1 VITYRDISGWSALA
15 DRTRR
20 AIVATL
26 AEGPRAVGELAA
38 EMPVTRPAVSQ
49 HLKVLREAGLVSEH
63 QEGTRHIYQLNPIA
77 LAALRD
83 QLDTYWRRALTNYT
97 ETLSDDTDERGD
109 PAQRKE
115 SHDSDPSDRT
125 PARRRRL
132 TN

>member
-1 VITYRDISGWSALA
+1 
-15 DRTRR
+15 
-20 AIVATL
+20 
-26 AEGPRAVGELAA
+26 
-38 EMPVTRPAVSQ
+38 MPVSRPAVSQ

-97 ETLSDDTDERGD
+97 KILSDDTDDRGD
-109 PAQRKE
+109 STKQRERK
-115 SHDSDPSDRT
+115 SHDPDPGDRT

-132 TN
+132 GN

>member
-1 VITYRDISGWSALA
+1 VIAYQDPSGWNALA
-15 DRTRR
+15 DGTRR

-26 AEGPRAVGELAA
+26 AEGPRSVGELAA

-49 HLKVLREAGLVSEH
+49 HLKVLREAELVSEH

-97 ETLSDDTDERGD
+97 EILADDTAERSE
-109 PAQRKE
+109 PTKQTKE
-115 SHDSDPSDRT
+115 KS
-125 PARRRRL
+125 
-132 TN
+132 